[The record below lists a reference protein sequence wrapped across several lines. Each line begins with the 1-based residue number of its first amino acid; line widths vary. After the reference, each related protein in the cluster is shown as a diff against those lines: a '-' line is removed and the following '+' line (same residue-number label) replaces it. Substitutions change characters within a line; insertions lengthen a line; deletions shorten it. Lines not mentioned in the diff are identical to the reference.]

1 MRRTRTSSLGLLA
14 GVAVLL
20 LLPLA
25 AALPARAG
33 NGGACGNGTLES
45 GEECDDANTAPGD
58 GCSAACRIEG
68 PLDRS
73 QQGCVNK
80 VNGAFA
86 GAVAAANKAGLGCL
100 KQIAKGS
107 TAPGFA
113 ACAGAADL
121 SSAFAKA
128 AKAVAKK
135 CDGKGVEPASTFA
148 YGGDPASVAQ
158 AALDQTLG
166 AHLDLLGDPDAVADR
181 SSGAPAICQK
191 TALSGLARY
200 LDDLAKATNQAK
212 KRSLKGKGA
221 APAADSAELAAALE
235 AARDSAKA
243 TRSLDKSS
251 AKTARKCAGQDL
263 AGLFPGVCAA
273 SASASEL
280 GACAG
285 QVARCR
291 YCLALDEADQLSID
305 CAGYAGVPSCEAAVC
320 GDGELGAGE
329 ACDDGNTADGDGC
342 RSDCTSELCG
352 DGALDPGEACDDGGN
367 EGGDGCRADCSLELC
382 GDGLLDAGEACD
394 DGNTSDGDGCSS
406 SCSLESCGNG
416 SLEGSESCDDG
427 NTVDGDGCR
436 ANCTEELCGDGLLDP
451 AEACDDGNTA
461 DGDGCRSDCT
471 MEICGDGLLDAGEQC
486 DDGNLVGGDGCD
498 ADCLVPQNQ
507 EAPPDA
513 NFNSPLNIP
522 LDSTAS
528 VTDFVSYP
536 GGDHQDKVRWD
547 IIGMNP
553 NSSLS
558 GGRARLTIAVSC
570 FGSGIPNVQFFTGGQ
585 TFSCG
590 QTIVDREV
598 TYDSRTGQVTITAV
612 GGANTYVQW
621 VLTGTATR
629 VN

>member
-342 RSDCTSELCG
+342 RSDCTMEI
-352 DGALDPGEACDDGGN
+352 
-367 EGGDGCRADCSLELC
+367 C
-382 GDGLLDAGEACD
+382 GDGLLDGGEQ
-394 DGNTSDGDGCSS
+394 
-406 SCSLESCGNG
+406 
-416 SLEGSESCDDG
+416 CDDG
-427 NTVDGDGCR
+427 NTVDGDGCAADCKVESCGDGVLDAGEDCDDGNIVDGDGCR
-436 ANCTEELCGDGLLDP
+436 GDCTEELCGDGILDP
-451 AEACDDGNTA
+451 
-461 DGDGCRSDCT
+461 
-471 MEICGDGLLDAGEQC
+471 GEQC